1 MIKNIGR
8 PLWPIFICFCSFMIS
23 GCEIVDFIQEESS
36 TKDGTIIDS
45 CGSAES
51 GCVAPDNATA
61 DCVNS
66 QCVWECNEGY
76 HINDPRNPVSCV
88 SDETITSC
96 TPAGIDCRDQ
106 TPSNATATCD
116 GVSCGYECNEGFE
129 ATANGLCQRLCQS
142 DAECPVFSFG
152 CINGDCKAP
161 TDSKQ

>member
-36 TKDGTIIDS
+36 TEDGTIIDS

-51 GCVAPDNATA
+51 GCAAPDNATA

-88 SDETITSC
+88 SDETITELGLVS
-96 TPAGIDCRDQ
+96 TAATRLLPMQLRPAMASVVV
-106 TPSNATATCD
+106 TNATK
-116 GVSCGYECNEGFE
+116 VSRQRPTVFVRGCVKVMQNAGF
-129 ATANGLCQRLCQS
+129 LVRLHQR
-142 DAECPVFSFG
+142 
-152 CINGDCKAP
+152 
-161 TDSKQ
+161 